1 MTTLAGNGA
10 EPEYELGLV
19 FGTVAEGQAF
29 IGRKTERREAI
40 GPVTER
46 TVRLFSALIQDGN
59 PLYWERGICPPALLL
74 SFDFRYPW
82 HPDPAVDLR
91 PSRIFRE
98 VPLPGHYIVNVE
110 TDSQYLRRIRVG
122 DLVSSEGEVEDVSDT
137 KTTRL
142 GAGNFIRSKTSYF
155 SAAGD
160 LLATN
165 TNVLFRY
172 DRIEA
177 AQQGGQPS

>member
-1 MTTLAGNGA
+1 MTMPTPDATGR
-10 EPEYELGLV
+10 EYDLSLV

-29 IGRKTERREAI
+29 VGHRTGRRAAI
-40 GPVTER
+40 SPVTER
-46 TVRLFSALIQDGN
+46 TVTLFSALLRDGN
-59 PLYWERGICPPALLL
+59 PLYWNDGICPPSLLL

-91 PSRIFRE
+91 PTRIFRE

-110 TDSQYLRRIRVG
+110 TDSRYLRRIRVG
-122 DLVSSEGEVEDVSDT
+122 DLVSSEGEVESVSDT

-142 GAGNFIRSKTSYF
+142 GVGNFIHSTTSYYD
-155 SAAGD
+155 ATGE

-172 DRIEA
+172 DRHEP
-177 AQQGGQPS
+177 AQAEGQ